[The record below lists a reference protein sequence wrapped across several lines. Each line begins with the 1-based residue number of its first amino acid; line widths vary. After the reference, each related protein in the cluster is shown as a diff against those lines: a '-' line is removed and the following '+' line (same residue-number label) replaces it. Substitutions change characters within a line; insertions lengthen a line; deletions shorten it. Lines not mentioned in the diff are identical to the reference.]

1 MSSELGFVHRFIPG
15 SRPGAV
21 PILLL
26 HGTGGNEDD
35 LLSLGA
41 ALAPGAPLL
50 SPRGQVLEN
59 GMPRFFRRLA
69 EGVFDLDD
77 LRLRARELAD
87 FLNMARRTYGLGEVP
102 PVALGFSN
110 GANIAAALLLLHP
123 GSLSAALLLRPMVPL
138 VPDPLPVLEGVR
150 VLIAAGKHD
159 PIVQPEQSQ
168 ALADLLGRAGADVTL
183 QWSNAGHGLT
193 REDLDAGEQWMETF
207 GLSSLT

>member
-1 MSSELGFVHRFIPG
+1 MSAELGFVHRFVPG
-15 SRPGAV
+15 SRAGAV
-21 PILLL
+21 PLLLL

-69 EGVFDLDD
+69 EGVFDLED
-77 LRLRARELAD
+77 LRLRARQLAD
-87 FLNMARRTYGLGEVP
+87 FLNAARRTYGLGEVP

-138 VPDPLPVLEGVR
+138 VPDPLPALEGVR
-150 VLIAAGKHD
+150 VLIAAGKQD

-168 ALADLLGRAGADVTL
+168 ALADLLGRTGAEVTL
-183 QWSNAGHGLT
+183 HWSNAGHGLT
-193 REDLDAGEQWMETF
+193 REDLDAGEEWMETF